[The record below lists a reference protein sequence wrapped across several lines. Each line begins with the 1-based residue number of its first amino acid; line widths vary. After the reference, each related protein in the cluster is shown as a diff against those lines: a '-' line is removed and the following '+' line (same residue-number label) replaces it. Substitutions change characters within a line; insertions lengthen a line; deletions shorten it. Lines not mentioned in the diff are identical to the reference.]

1 MDWFSIMANYGVAI
15 ACLVALGLAVWRAM
29 IYLTTNIIKPLVD
42 RHLKFLDELSTALSA
57 QSQALLTMSL
67 RMDQITAMQE
77 RHEKEAPP

>member
-1 MDWFSIMANYGVAI
+1 MANYGVAI